1 MKDFLFGHRVYLA
14 GGLIVASLIN
24 CFARHDRDWGRF
36 FTILITQLWFA
47 QGVIN
52 YLFNGTIVIAP
63 RGLDKNANPE
73 WRALLAGF
81 ALFLYVVVFFLSF

>member
-1 MKDFLFGHRVYLA
+1 VKAFLFRHRVCLA
-14 GGLIVASLIN
+14 GGLIIASLIN
-24 CFARHDRDWGRF
+24 CFVRHNGDWGRF

-52 YLFNGTIVIAP
+52 YLFNGSIVIAP
-63 RGLDKNANPE
+63 WGLDKNANPE

-81 ALFLYVVVFFLSF
+81 AFFLYVVVFFLSF